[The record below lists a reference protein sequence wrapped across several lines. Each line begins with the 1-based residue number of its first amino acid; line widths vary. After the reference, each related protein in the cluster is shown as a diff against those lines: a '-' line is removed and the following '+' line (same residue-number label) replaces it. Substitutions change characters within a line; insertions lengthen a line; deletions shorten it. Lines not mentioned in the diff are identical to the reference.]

1 MFNEAFLIQA
11 VWVSIP
17 ILFGCLGTIY
27 SEKSGMLNLGTE
39 GLMMTSAVFSFL
51 GAYNV
56 YTATSSAVLAGIV
69 GILCGIMSGIIL
81 NLLYG
86 LLTIVFKTN
95 QTVTGLTLTILGVG
109 IGNFI
114 GKANT
119 DKVLDVSVSEVFRGV
134 SASGV
139 QIPLLSKIPFVG
151 NVFFT
156 QNIFFYIALI
166 LVIISNIYFYKTKYG
181 LYLKAVGDNPASAE
195 SVSIN
200 VNRYKFIHL
209 VIAGA
214 IISLGGSFFMV
225 GYNNTKWLENVTS
238 GYGWIAVALVIFA
251 SWKPTRALFGS
262 LLFGGLLLSFTLD
275 TKAGLNVITS
285 RSYPIII
292 TLFIITILTYV
303 IKKYY
308 KKKIFSDKTQ
318 KNILLVSSI
327 ITVLSLFLVIG
338 GYNNSNFILLG
349 LIIYSICN
357 ILIIYLKPNR
367 ALLINILMLYIL
379 LCLSNKDYLKMAPC
393 FITVC
398 TLCMV
403 SMKKRISNKP
413 PQSLGVSY
421 FREER

>member
-1 MFNEAFLIQA
+1 MFNEPFLIQA

-27 SEKSGMLNLGTE
+27 SEKAGMLNLGTE

-56 YTATSSAVLAGIV
+56 YTVTSSAVLAGIV
-69 GILCGIMSGIIL
+69 GILCGILSGILL
-81 NLLYG
+81 NLVYG

-139 QIPLLSKIPFVG
+139 EIPVLSKIPFIG
-151 NVFFT
+151 NVLFT
-156 QNIFFYIALI
+156 QNVFFYIAVL
-166 LVIISNIYFYKTKYG
+166 LVIVSNIYFYKTKYG

-200 VNRYKFIHL
+200 VNKYKFIHL
-209 VIAGA
+209 IIAGS

-251 SWKPTRALFGS
+251 SWKPTRALLGS

-275 TKAGLNVITS
+275 SNPSLRAITLS
-285 RSYPIII
+285 SYPTVI
-292 TLFIITILTYV
+292 TLFLLTILAYF
-303 IKKYY
+303 IRKYY
-308 KKKIFSDKTQ
+308 KKIIFNEKNQ
-318 KNILLVSSI
+318 KLILLVTSLLTI
-327 ITVLSLFLVIG
+327 ISLFLIIG
-338 GYNNSNFILLG
+338 GYKETSLLVTG
-349 LIIYSICN
+349 LIIYALSN

-367 ALLINILMLYIL
+367 ALLINVLALYVL
-379 LCLSNKDYLKMAPC
+379 LCLSNKDYLKMAPY

-403 SMKKRISNKP
+403 SIKKRISNKP